1 MIKLSIPPALRNLTG
16 NKTSV
21 TVAATT
27 VLEAIEIADQRHPG
41 LKAAVLSES
50 LQVRRFISIYVG
62 EQDIREL
69 AGLASKVP
77 DKGSITIL
85 TAMAGG

>member
-1 MIKLSIPPALRNLTG
+1 
-16 NKTSV
+16 
-21 TVAATT
+21 
-27 VLEAIEIADQRHPG
+27 
-41 LKAAVLSES
+41 VLSES